1 MDPVTIALVAGL
13 VGAAGSTLSGIQAS
27 RGQAKA
33 ADAEAKSLREQAAFD
48 ERESRQRA
56 RRVIAKGRAVG
67 AASGV
72 DIGSGSPLL
81 LELESA
87 REAELEA
94 QAIRAGGRNRVAGKK
109 FESRLARGR
118 IPGQIAGGVFK
129 AGTALSQFLK

>member
-1 MDPVTIALVAGL
+1 MDPATLALV
-13 VGAAGSTLSGIQAS
+13 VGVASAAGSTLSSVQAS

-33 ADAEAKSLREQAAFD
+33 AEAEAKSLREQAAFD

-94 QAIRAGGRNRVAGKK
+94 QAIRAGGLNRVAGKK

-129 AGTALSQFLK
+129 AGNA